1 MNKDLARQ
9 LIEAGV
15 HFGHGASRWHPKM
28 APYIFAKRGMIHII
42 NVKET
47 LKGLLIA
54 KKLLTMVVS
63 SGKDVVFVGTKR
75 QAKKAVTDAAKQTG
89 MHFIANRWLGG
100 TLTNFRTIRQRVL
113 RMEQLEKMEQDGSIE
128 SESKKMGAMLKR
140 ELNKIKS
147 NLDGLR
153 GLNKLPGAVVVV
165 DVMKEKNA
173 LSEAKKLKIPTIGI
187 IDTNSNPDMVD
198 VAIPG
203 NDDSTKAVDIILHEL
218 ASAVAEGK
226 TLARIQAASEDEG
239 KTKTRSKRKPR
250 KPQDKPASAFNKGE
264 KKKTEQGSSETKASE
279 GQGETEK
286 AAEQKA
292 DSKPEE
298 AKAEQAQEAKPEAKP
313 SSDEEKKAEK
323 PETPGKEQEAKSA
336 DNTPAENQA

>member
-63 SGKDVVFVGTKR
+63 SGKDVIFVGTKR

-89 MHFIANRWLGG
+89 MHFIPNRWLGG

-250 KPQDKPASAFNKGE
+250 KPQDKRAPAPSDKGE
-264 KKKTEQGSSETKASE
+264 KKKSEPKDGDKKASE
-279 GQGETEK
+279 AQEQKPEK
-286 AAEQKA
+286 TAEQKPEQETESKKEDSEPKQA
-292 DSKPEE
+292 QDSKPEG
-298 AKAEQAQEAKPEAKP
+298 QEK
-313 SSDEEKKAEK
+313 SSEEKKGEK
-323 PETPGKEQEAKSA
+323 PEPSV
-336 DNTPAENQA
+336 